1 MQSKK
6 IVVGS
11 IFFLLMITLAII
23 FRPIPEA
30 SLDNTLRTY
39 GTIEEV
45 LETRTKDV
53 VFKLKDDDRFYYIQE
68 NLDQSLSFQELQ
80 NELSGKAVEVYY
92 VKHWTPIDPLR
103 VNHITKVDLNKI
115 TLYSDNYK

>member
-1 MQSKK
+1 MQRKK

-11 IFFLLMITLAII
+11 IFFLLMITLGFI
-23 FRPIPEA
+23 FRPIPNA

-45 LETRTKDV
+45 LETRTNDV
-53 VFKLKDDDRFYYIQE
+53 AFKLKDDDQFYYIQE
-68 NLDQSLSFQELQ
+68 NWERDLSFRELQ
-80 NELSGKAVEVYY
+80 NDLSGKFVEIYY
-92 VKHWTPIDPLR
+92 VKHWTPINPLR

-115 TLYSDNYK
+115 TLYSNNYK